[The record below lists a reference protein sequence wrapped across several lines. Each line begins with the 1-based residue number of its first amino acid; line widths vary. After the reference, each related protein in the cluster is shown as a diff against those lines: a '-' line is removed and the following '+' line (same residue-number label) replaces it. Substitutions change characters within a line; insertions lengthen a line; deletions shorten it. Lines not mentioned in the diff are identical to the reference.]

1 VSLAER
7 LTRLRTRLS
16 LHPREMAEK
25 MGVTERVY
33 RKYEK
38 QEQVPGS
45 DKIIHLLNDLKD
57 INPTWL
63 MLGEGE
69 IFRSNVGTQWKYRQ
83 QEEEANA
90 LVGDIIMML
99 NDLDQAAIRDIQ
111 SVVSEKKKLK
121 QMENMICELQKK
133 FGEEEPESP

>member
-1 VSLAER
+1 
-7 LTRLRTRLS
+7 
-16 LHPREMAEK
+16 

-45 DKIIHLLNDLKD
+45 DKIIHLLEDLKD

-69 IFRSNVGTQWKYRQ
+69 IFRSNVGAQWKYRNE
-83 QEEEANA
+83 EEEANA
-90 LVGDIIMML
+90 LAGEIIMML
-99 NDLDQAAIRDIQ
+99 NDLDQNAMNDIR
-111 SVVSEKKKLK
+111 SVVSEKRKLQ
-121 QMENMICELQKK
+121 QMESIICELQKK
-133 FGEEEPESP
+133 FKSENS

>member
-1 VSLAER
+1 MSLAER

-45 DKIIHLLNDLKD
+45 DKIIHLLEDLKD
-57 INPTWL
+57 IDPTWL

-69 IFRSNVGTQWKYRQ
+69 IFRSNVVSEWKYRMGD
-83 QEEEANA
+83 EETNA
-90 LVGDIIMML
+90 LAGEIIMML
-99 NDLDQAAIRDIQ
+99 NELDQAAIRDIR

-121 QMENMICELQKK
+121 QMENMICELQMK
-133 FGEEEPESP
+133 FGEKEP

>member
-1 VSLAER
+1 MSLAER
-7 LTRLRTRLS
+7 LARLRTRLS
-16 LHPREMAEK
+16 LHPKEMAQK

-45 DKIIHLLNDLKD
+45 DKIIRLLEDLKD

-69 IFRSNVGTQWKYRQ
+69 IFRSNVGTQWKYRNE
-83 QEEEANA
+83 EEEANA
-90 LVGDIIMML
+90 LAGEIIMIL
-99 NDLDQAAIRDIQ
+99 NDLDQNAMNDIR
-111 SVVSEKKKLK
+111 SVVSEKRKLQ
-121 QMENMICELQKK
+121 QMEYIICELQKK
-133 FGEEEPESP
+133 FKSENS

>member
-1 VSLAER
+1 MHVSLAER

-16 LHPREMAEK
+16 LHPKEMAQK

-45 DKIIHLLNDLKD
+45 DKIIRLLEDLKD

-69 IFRSNVGTQWKYRQ
+69 IFRSNMVTQWKYRN
-83 QEEEANA
+83 EGDETNA
-90 LVGDIIMML
+90 LAGEIIMML
-99 NDLDQAAIRDIQ
+99 NDLDQNAMNDIR
-111 SVVSEKKKLK
+111 SVVSEKRKLQ
-121 QMENMICELQKK
+121 QMEYIICELQKK
-133 FGEEEPESP
+133 FKSENS

>member
-1 VSLAER
+1 MSLAER

-45 DKIIHLLNDLKD
+45 DKIIHLLEELKD
-57 INPTWL
+57 IDPTWL

-69 IFRSNVGTQWKYRQ
+69 IFRSNVVSEWKYRTGD
-83 QEEEANA
+83 EETNA
-90 LVGDIIMML
+90 LAGEIIMML
-99 NDLDQAAIRDIQ
+99 NELDQAAIRDIR
-111 SVVSEKKKLK
+111 SLVSEKKKLK

-133 FGEEEPESP
+133 FGDEES